1 MTPTLLAGIIAATI
15 LAGAFGYLGFRKDY
29 NATLRRRHI
38 NKYRD
43 RLRKLDNIILGLPAN
58 YFPKTLKALV
68 YASIANS
75 LEHMAQFSG
84 EKTTANRSNVPNSSC
99 SCSCSCCNSKLTRK
113 RK

>member
-1 MTPTLLAGIIAATI
+1 MTPTLLAGIIAATF

-43 RLRKLDNIILGLPAN
+43 RLRKLDNIILGLPPN

-68 YASIANS
+68 YASIAHTWRS
-75 LEHMAQFSG
+75 YRGTEV
-84 EKTTANRSNVPNSSC
+84 TANRFNGSSNS
-99 SCSCSCCNSKLTRK
+99 
-113 RK
+113 